1 MGTWRGTLLVLNQPA
16 EMDTL
21 VGIAEIGD
29 REQLPYLLGHGTLR
43 RRP

>member
-1 MGTWRGTLLVLNQPA
+1 MGTWRGTLLRLNQPA

-29 REQLPYLLGHGTLR
+29 REQLPYLLGHGTLC